1 MADPASSDELFK
13 MWRQQVQAGADAWT
27 KATQQA
33 ATQGQVPPSPP
44 DPTQFWRQFTDQPSA
59 PWAPFQGGGPA
70 NPDMLRQWKK
80 FLDDWIAAWSK
91 TLEETMSTPAFAEAL
106 GKTLD
111 QFLNVQGKAKQ
122 AAARANKA
130 TLDALGLPSRDQI
143 VGLSRQLMDLED
155 RLEGLEDKIDAAGP
169 AARPTGAG
177 TRGRSRKTA
186 TRKTAT
192 RKTAAK
198 KTSARKSGARK
209 TVTKRPKPKK

>member
-1 MADPASSDELFK
+1 MADPASSDELFA

-27 KATQQA
+27 KAVQQA
-33 ATQGQVPPSPP
+33 ASHGQVPPSPP
-44 DPTQFWRQFTDQPSA
+44 DPTQFWRQFTGEPSA
-59 PWAPFQGGGPA
+59 PWAPFQGAGPA

-80 FLDDWIAAWSK
+80 FLDDWITAWSK
-91 TLEETMSTPAFAEAL
+91 ALEEAMSTPAFAEAL

-111 QFLNVQGKAKQ
+111 QFLTVQGKAKQ
-122 AAARANKA
+122 AAAQSSKA

-155 RLEGLEDKIDAAGP
+155 RIEGLEDKIAAAGP

-177 TRGRSRKTA
+177 TRGRPRKTT

-192 RKTAAK
+192 TKTAARK
-198 KTSARKSGARK
+198 KAA
-209 TVTKRPKPKK
+209 KRPKPKK

>member
-1 MADPASSDELFK
+1 M
-13 MWRQQVQAGADAWT
+13 
-27 KATQQA
+27 
-33 ATQGQVPPSPP
+33 
-44 DPTQFWRQFTDQPSA
+44 
-59 PWAPFQGGGPA
+59 
-70 NPDMLRQWKK
+70 
-80 FLDDWIAAWSK
+80 
-91 TLEETMSTPAFAEAL
+91 
-106 GKTLD
+106 
-111 QFLNVQGKAKQ
+111 QGKAKQ

-186 TRKTAT
+186 TRKTA
-192 RKTAAK
+192 AK
-198 KTSARKSGARK
+198 KTSARNSGARK